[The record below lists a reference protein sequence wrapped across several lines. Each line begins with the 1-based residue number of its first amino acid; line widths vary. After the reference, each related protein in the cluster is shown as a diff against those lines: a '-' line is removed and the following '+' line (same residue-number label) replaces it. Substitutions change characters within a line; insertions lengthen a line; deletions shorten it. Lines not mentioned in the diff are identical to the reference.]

1 MVSDNA
7 RFIYVNGKLMPD
19 DLAVV
24 SVFDSG
30 FLSGDAI
37 FEGVRLKNGKFFQL
51 DEHINMLWES
61 AKALSMDLEFLKQDV
76 KEAIFETAKKN
87 GFVEEGYLR
96 VQISRGCMTKPFMNP
111 TLAKGEC
118 SLVIY
123 PDDSKE
129 NNGESTTRIIT
140 SGIRRLPPSGLDQK
154 IHSCNKINSLLAKTQ
169 ANLVGMDEALMLDM
183 NGFIAECSAMNVF
196 FVKDGL
202 LLTPYAKSCKLG
214 VTRQYILD
222 NVGTLGINVFER
234 DLSLYDAYNSNEC
247 FMCGTHSGL
256 TPVTEIDGRQIGDGK
271 IGETTR
277 KIMNWYSSR

>member
-1 MVSDNA
+1 MVSDNTK
-7 RFIYVNGKLMPD
+7 FVYLNGELIPE
-19 DLAVV
+19 DLAMI
-24 SVFDSG
+24 SIFDSG

-37 FEGVRLKNGKFFQL
+37 FEGVRVKNGKFFQL
-51 DEHINMLWES
+51 DEHIEMLWES
-61 AKALSMDLEFLKQDV
+61 AKALDMDLDFLKQDV

-87 GFVEEGYLR
+87 GFSDDGYLR
-96 VQISRGCMTKPFMNP
+96 VQISRGRMTKPFMNP
-111 TLAKGEC
+111 TLARGEC

-129 NNGESTTRIIT
+129 NNGDTEARIIT
-140 SGIRRLPPSGLDQK
+140 SVIRRLPPSGLDQK

-183 NGFIAECSAMNVF
+183 NGFIAECSAMNIF
-196 FVKDGL
+196 FVKDGR

-214 VTRQYILD
+214 VTRQYLLD
-222 NVGTLGINVFER
+222 NVGKLGIEAFER
-234 DLSLYDAYNSNEC
+234 DLSLYDAYNSDEC

-256 TPVTEIDGRQIGDGK
+256 TSVTEIDGRKIGNGK

-277 KIMNWYSSR
+277 KIMKWYSSR

>member
-1 MVSDNA
+1 MVSDNTK
-7 RFIYVNGKLMPD
+7 FVYLNGELIPE
-19 DLAVV
+19 DLAMI
-24 SVFDSG
+24 SIFDSG

-37 FEGVRLKNGKFFQL
+37 FEGVRVKNGKFFQL
-51 DEHINMLWES
+51 DEHIEMLWES
-61 AKALSMDLEFLKQDV
+61 AKALDMDLDFLKQDV

-87 GFVEEGYLR
+87 GFSDDGYLR
-96 VQISRGCMTKPFMNP
+96 VQISRGRMTKPFMNP
-111 TLAKGEC
+111 TLARGEC

-129 NNGESTTRIIT
+129 NYGGTGARIIT
-140 SGIRRLPPSGLDQK
+140 SVIMRLPPSGLDQK

-183 NGFIAECSAMNVF
+183 NGFIAECSAMNIF
-196 FVKDGL
+196 FVKDGR

-214 VTRQYILD
+214 VTRQYLLD
-222 NVGTLGINVFER
+222 TVGTLGIEVFER
-234 DLSLYDAYNSNEC
+234 DLSLYDAYNSDEC

-256 TPVTEIDGRQIGDGK
+256 TSVSEIDGREIGDGE